1 MEVFDRRQNMDLN
14 VTESQAVP
22 DDYTNS
28 GFTKGH
34 LNPSMHQGTGEDRNA
49 TFTLT
54 NIIPQK
60 QVSNQKTWLRVEQKW
75 KRFASYCNGS
85 MYVITGALPYAPNAS
100 NAPNASE
107 RWINDRVSVPE
118 YLWSAYCCQSV
129 SDQLPADVKA
139 FFSCICCSWKK

>member
-1 MEVFDRRQNMDLN
+1 MYEPQLANATASPNMEVFDRRQNMDLN

-54 NIIPQK
+54 NIVPQK

-85 MYVITGALPYAPNAS
+85 MYVIT
-100 NAPNASE
+100 E
-107 RWINDRVSVPE
+107 RRINDRVSVPE